1 MSEDVLLS
9 LFEFVLVGS
18 IILLML
24 ACAVY
29 MLLAAPI
36 RFVIGIVIALWL
48 PPIGG
53 SYVLSILIFQL
64 LMFMFTTAYGLK
76 GTFTGIA
83 IGSFLS
89 WLTTRNWK

>member
-1 MSEDVLLS
+1 MSDEAQLM
-9 LFEFVLVGS
+9 LFQFIIVGAL
-18 IILLML
+18 ILLML

-36 RFVIGIVIALWL
+36 RFVIGLVIALWL
-48 PPIGG
+48 PPLGD
-53 SYVLSILIFQL
+53 SYIISILFFQL
-64 LMFMFTTAYGLK
+64 LMFMFTTRNGIK
-76 GTFTGIA
+76 GTLSGIA